1 MNKNSLIATSTA
13 FPDTTALS
21 RTYDALVACM
31 NEATRVEAILKEA
44 NGNLCEA
51 ADFIPHAP
59 TREKYGFTGEFYRIE
74 RTIKQRT
81 LQREQRRII
90 YYAARL
96 RVQDTI
102 ETLKRARIQ
111 LVAHAVMYREQF
123 EDRVGCSN
131 EVLRDHEIA
140 RINVFF
146 CDQLAFE
153 AYERLK
159 ELNQAISHGVAIA
172 EHWAHGKKIDLSA
185 SLKAEHARSERI
197 WVVQYSGH
205 GSKFR
210 HSGEDPESLPL
221 EPYLT
226 LDEARIDAGGWECT
240 ADTIGGQAQLF
251 NVKTGETNRD
261 F

>member
-1 MNKNSLIATSTA
+1 MNKNSIITIPTM
-13 FPDTTALS
+13 FPNTDALAK
-21 RTYDALVACM
+21 TYDALESCM
-31 NEATRVEAILKEA
+31 AEAAVVEAILKEA

-51 ADFIPHAP
+51 ADFIPDAP
-59 TREKYGFTGEFYRIE
+59 TREKHGFSGEFYRIE
-74 RTIKQRT
+74 RTIKERT

-96 RVQDTI
+96 RLENMI
-102 ETLKRARIQ
+102 KKLSNARLA
-111 LVAHAVMYREQF
+111 LVEHSLMYREQF
-123 EDRVGCSN
+123 DARVGY
-131 EVLRDHEIA
+131 EDEDPRYHEIA

-146 CDQLAFE
+146 CDQLALE
-153 AYERLK
+153 AYVRLK
-159 ELNQAISHGVAIA
+159 ELNLAISHGVSIS

-185 SLKAEHARSERI
+185 SLKAEYVRSERI
-197 WVVQYSGH
+197 WVVQYSGW

-210 HSGEDPESLPL
+210 HSGENPESPPPD
-221 EPYLT
+221 PYLT

-251 NVKTGETNRD
+251 NVKTGETTRD